1 MAAVS
6 ETPDLIDLGSCPDH
20 FVYSIAKVENLGT
33 CSRVTF
39 YVPRTIDGRR
49 HHEVCLN
56 LIVPNDQLPVIARL
70 LQSVRPM
77 GPDLAVADVVR
88 H

>member
-1 MAAVS
+1 MS
-6 ETPDLIDLGSCPDH
+6 EIPDLIDLGSCPDQ
-20 FVYSIAKVENLGT
+20 FVYGIGKVENLGT

-39 YVPRTIDGRR
+39 YVPRTTDGRR

-70 LQSVRPM
+70 LQPLRPI
-77 GPDLAVADVVR
+77 GPGLAADDIVR